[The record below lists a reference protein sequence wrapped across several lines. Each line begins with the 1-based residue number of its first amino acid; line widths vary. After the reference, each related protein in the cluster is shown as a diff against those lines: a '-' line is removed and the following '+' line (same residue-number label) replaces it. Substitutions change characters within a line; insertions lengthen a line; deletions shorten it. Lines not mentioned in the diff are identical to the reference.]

1 MEQMDAEIARVF
13 SVLQGRF
20 AVHTIH
26 QQSLPASPSIG
37 GAEGSIG
44 SDRQP
49 KVWVIPAGV
58 GSDLTRPATLSALV
72 AQWATLEEPQ
82 KINAILGIAH
92 VGLNKMQP
100 VRSSVLELAELAKMD
115 STSDWVRVLGHT
127 LGDVGVTG
135 KMTPLGDLDSGSAV
149 RAEIESGVEQV
160 YSAVVAKLPEFKLT
174 TGVLSYVSPEVAEAT
189 APPAIRNV
197 YGDRPT
203 SELLAQILASAK
215 DKIRSET
222 EVRVP
227 PGNPNTRRASAA
239 PLNRSSTPPS
249 ATDATGPVSAPM
261 SRLGSPRPSG
271 SASAAFSDLFGES
284 DGDDM
289 GVSEP
294 APAAPRMVLHVK
306 SSHCA
311 DHVGRMKR
319 LLDAALADTRRPS
332 ATDLAPRR
340 GGGGGTGASGVA
352 PTGLTI
358 PRRRRGPINTALP
371 GAGLGTTA
379 AARRGAEAVSGDGTT
394 PAPAR
399 VIRKFNMEDAGEAMK
414 ERDRLMQAQKDKA
427 AEEREAKRLKQQA
440 DAAERKRKREENA
453 EKKRAAAEA
462 RPSAGRPGRPR
473 GSTNRN
479 RSHNASDEEQ
489 SGNESGG
496 DSATAADDDNV
507 RSPKRRSTRSSPA
520 AARQNVYVPP
530 EGYLT
535 FAGNDP
541 QIRAVY
547 ANTNALTDEDR
558 LHMYCFFNAYPS
570 PPNAPQKLN
579 IMLNEQVID
588 DPVYPGKTCSEIMVL
603 EADFVE
609 GTWSKKR
616 KTRRT

>member
-1 MEQMDAEIARVF
+1 MEQADAEIARVF

-20 AVHTIH
+20 AGHTIHH
-26 QQSLPASPSIG
+26 QQSLPSSPGIG
-37 GAEGSIG
+37 GTEGSIG

-58 GSDLTRPATLSALV
+58 GSDLTQPVTLAALV
-72 AQWATLEEPQ
+72 AQWATLEESQ

-92 VGLNKMQP
+92 VGLNKMRP
-100 VRSSVLELAELAKMD
+100 VRSSVLELAELAKAD
-115 STSDWVRVLGHT
+115 TSDWVRVLGYT

-135 KMTPLGDLDSGSAV
+135 KMTPLEDLDSGSAV
-149 RAEIESGVEQV
+149 RAEVESGVEQV
-160 YSAVVAKLPEFKLT
+160 YSAVVAKLPELKLT
-174 TGVLSYVSPEVAEAT
+174 TGVLSYVSPEVAMAT

-197 YGDRPT
+197 YGDRP
-203 SELLAQILASAK
+203 SAELLSQILASAE
-215 DKIRSET
+215 DKIRSEAET
-222 EVRVP
+222 RATT
-227 PGNPNTRRASAA
+227 GNSNTRRASAA
-239 PLNRSSTPPS
+239 PLNRASTPPS

-271 SASAAFSDLFGES
+271 SATAAFSDLFGES

-289 GVSEP
+289 DASEP
-294 APAAPRMVLHVK
+294 ASVAPRMVLHVR

-340 GGGGGTGASGVA
+340 GGGGGSGVSGVA
-352 PTGLTI
+352 PSGLTI

-371 GAGLGTTA
+371 GAGLGTA
-379 AARRGAEAVSGDGTT
+379 AVARRGAEVGGGDGAL
-394 PAPAR
+394 PAPTR
-399 VIRKFNMEDAGEAMK
+399 VMRKFNMEDAGEAMK

-462 RPSAGRPGRPR
+462 RQPSGRPGRPR

-479 RSHNASDEEQ
+479 RSRNASDDDQ
-489 SGNESGG
+489 SGNESGR
-496 DSATAADDDNV
+496 DSATAADDDDAK
-507 RSPKRRSTRSSPA
+507 SPKRRSTRSSPV

-547 ANTNALTDEDR
+547 ANTNALTDENR
-558 LHMYCFFNAYPS
+558 LYMYCFFNAYPS
-570 PPNAPQKLN
+570 PPNAPQQLN

-588 DPVYPGKTCSEIMVL
+588 DPAHPGKTCTEIMVL
-603 EADFVE
+603 EADFIE

-616 KTRRT
+616 RTRRT

>member
-1 MEQMDAEIARVF
+1 
-13 SVLQGRF
+13 
-20 AVHTIH
+20 
-26 QQSLPASPSIG
+26 
-37 GAEGSIG
+37 
-44 SDRQP
+44 
-49 KVWVIPAGV
+49 
-58 GSDLTRPATLSALV
+58 
-72 AQWATLEEPQ
+72 
-82 KINAILGIAH
+82 
-92 VGLNKMQP
+92 MQP
-100 VRSSVLELAELAKMD
+100 LAELAKTD

-127 LGDVGVTG
+127 LGGVGVTG

-222 EVRVP
+222 EVRIP

-239 PLNRSSTPPS
+239 PLNR
-249 ATDATGPVSAPM
+249 
-261 SRLGSPRPSG
+261 
-271 SASAAFSDLFGES
+271 
-284 DGDDM
+284 
-289 GVSEP
+289 
-294 APAAPRMVLHVK
+294 
-306 SSHCA
+306 
-311 DHVGRMKR
+311 
-319 LLDAALADTRRPS
+319 
-332 ATDLAPRR
+332 
-340 GGGGGTGASGVA
+340 
-352 PTGLTI
+352 
-358 PRRRRGPINTALP
+358 
-371 GAGLGTTA
+371 AGLGTTA